1 MVSNKPEASMEPKSL
16 HFRFVGIASKE
27 FVATGI
33 GSKQAAGTRTKYP
46 PADTGDVGSVNK

>member
-1 MVSNKPEASMEPKSL
+1 MEPKSL
-16 HFRFVGIASKE
+16 HFSVVGIASKE

-33 GSKQAAGTRTKYP
+33 GSEQAAGTRTKYP